1 MRSVLHE
8 ENEFVCVRVNPDDG
22 TGPNIDDFSIDH
34 VCTVVREQCE
44 KRRELGPRF

>member
-8 ENEFVCVRVNPDDG
+8 ENEFVCVRVNPDNG
-22 TGPNIDDFSIDH
+22 TGPNIDNFAIGY
-34 VCTVVREQCE
+34 VCKVVREQYE